1 MYLKLLNEFQPYY
14 FNLEKKI
21 ILTNEKN
28 YCVVKYGS
36 LELICILNII
46 NTSKVNDS
54 ISFVPV
60 ATL

>member
-36 LELICILNII
+36 LELICILNTI
-46 NTSKVNDS
+46 NKVNDS
-54 ISFVPV
+54 ISFVIV